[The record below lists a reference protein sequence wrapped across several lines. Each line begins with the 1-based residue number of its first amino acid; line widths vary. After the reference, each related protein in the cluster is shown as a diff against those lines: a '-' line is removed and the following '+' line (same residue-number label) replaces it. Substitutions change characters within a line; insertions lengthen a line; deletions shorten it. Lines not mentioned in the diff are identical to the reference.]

1 MAEQQVVWISL
12 GVALLIM
19 IAGVVASVVV
29 SRKDRERNRVLSVVA
44 GQSGATAQKAEKQR
58 DAQKRAAISKKLQEA
73 SNTRQKSGKITLTQR
88 IGQAG
93 LTISVKRF
101 WLNSLIFGFLFSL
114 ALAMLNINPV
124 AQVLLGFTG
133 FLGIPRFYLKVKAQR
148 RQRKFLEE
156 FSDALEAMIRLLQA
170 GMPVSEAISMV
181 AREFTGP
188 VSEEMARIYE
198 DQKVGIPL
206 PEAAARSA
214 QRMPITEM
222 FMFATAIEIQSE
234 TGSSLSEVLGNLAAV
249 IRARFRL
256 KRKVKA
262 LSSEAKA
269 SAGIIGS
276 LPVLVCLGL
285 YAVNPD
291 YISVLFEVPK
301 GKMML
306 TGTVVWMSL
315 GILVMK
321 GMINFKV

>member
-12 GVALLIM
+12 GAALLII
-19 IAGVVASVVV
+19 IAGVVASVIV
-29 SRKDRERNRVLSVVA
+29 SRKDRERNRILSVVA
-44 GQSGATAQKAEKQR
+44 GQGGATGQKTEKQR
-58 DAQKRAAISKKLQEA
+58 DAQKRAAISRKLQEA
-73 SNTRQKSGKITLTQR
+73 SAVRQKSGKMTLAQR

-93 LTISVKRF
+93 MTISVKRF
-101 WLNSLIFGFLFSL
+101 WINSFVFGVLFSL
-114 ALAMLNINPV
+114 VLAMANINPV
-124 AQVLLGFTG
+124 AQILLGFTG
-133 FLGIPRFYLKVKAQR
+133 FFGIPRFYLKVKAR
-148 RQRKFLEE
+148 SRQKKFLEE
-156 FSDALEAMIRLLQA
+156 FADALEAMIRLLQA

-188 VSEEMARIYE
+188 VSEEMSRIYE

-206 PEAAARSA
+206 PEAAARAA
-214 QRMPITEM
+214 QRMPIAEM
-222 FMFATAIEIQSE
+222 HMFATAVEIQSE

-306 TGTVVWMSL
+306 TGTVIWMSI
-315 GILVMK
+315 GVLVMK